1 MLNHGTLQNPDLHYV
16 PLPEDARRAALDAV
30 SKQGFTPLEHFKFS
44 SFGENQSI
52 KTNVLAFAHP
62 IHRTPEYTGITVLNA
77 ANGHEDNALVQLL
90 ARSAAPF
97 HIIHRDE
104 EFSLWRCPVLDKV
117 PTPRPIEAH
126 ISYDQLENVLIEY
139 EVDLQPQRIIDVK
152 QGRDTFTIFRDI
164 QPLQLSLW
172 AAEVTGSLLVK
183 HFAATVARLRELL
196 NRPTYLNEEER
207 DQLVTT
213 LSIQLL
219 GAIILADTG
228 VLGDEIRLN
237 RPSLNTLMQ
246 AASKKFKR
254 YFRYEMFLENIFE
267 ADQAYQLLQQICYA
281 GFVPDM
287 LRELYR
293 TAYTKKERKESG
305 SYDTPLYLTRRIWKN
320 IPVEYLS
327 PESRVV
333 ADMTCGWGSFLV
345 AGYERLSSLKDME
358 SIILREQLYG
368 NDSADFTAQLA
379 GLGLLLSTSEDSWNI
394 HSSDA
399 LQWSWLREHQPSL
412 IVGNP
417 PFEGDRKKSSS
428 YVSSLEEKGR
438 YEKANAYLEHAIQRL
453 APGGYLAMLMPSSF
467 TVSEASPD
475 YRKQLLEYCDVLELW
490 DIPSGV
496 FDAEVQTVVV
506 FARKKSDPTERSHH
520 PVRVRTI
527 QRYTLENTE
536 DLQTFT
542 TSGLVTDQSAWNEQA
557 RKSKGSTNTHI
568 MDYKIILPDYSWQAI
583 LASCNGKT
591 LCDVAEVFRG
601 ATVGQKPEKKR
612 WRNYPY
618 PKTVQWL
625 SGIRNVM
632 PANRPWWINYNQSST
647 IMYPSELKEPLK
659 SKNPERDKERFLAG
673 VKVLVPY
680 DVNPSWGKRARVAI
694 ERKGYYVS
702 DHFYVIVPTSLAQ
715 EKHITH
721 EVVAAVLNWDVSN
734 AWIVEHL
741 KNPAIPKRIMDTVP
755 FPEDLSEEDCRS
767 LTQAVLQLESAADSN
782 LAETMEA
789 MQTIDTVLK
798 KAYHLDDATFARL
811 RQVKEWNSKPQIT
824 LDPPPVNDEANCF
837 ISGVVDSINAAQG
850 TITLWLK
857 GFNELQIVQI
867 APSMPGWMLRPGIAF
882 RTEIPRQYTKQG
894 IIDTDTTAWG
904 TFRPQPYT
912 YMSEEEL
919 LGQFTSLLR

>member
-1 MLNHGTLQNPDLHYV
+1 MLNLGTLQYPDLPYV
-16 PLPEDARRAALDAV
+16 PLPENARSAALDSI
-30 SKQGFTPLEHFKFS
+30 SKQGFTPLEHFNFVS
-44 SFGENQSI
+44 LGENQSI

-62 IHRTPEYTGITVLNA
+62 IHRTPEYTGITVYNA
-77 ANGHEDNALVQLL
+77 VNGYADNTLVQLL

-104 EFSLWRCPVLDKV
+104 EFSLWRCPLVDNV
-117 PTPRPIEAH
+117 PTPRQIEAH
-126 ISYDQLENVLIEY
+126 ISYDQLSNILIEY
-139 EVDLQPQRIIDVK
+139 EDDLQPQRIIDVK

-172 AAEVTGSLLVK
+172 AAEVTSDLLVS
-183 HFAATVARLRELL
+183 HFATTVAQLRKSL
-196 NRPTYLNEEER
+196 NRRIYLNEEER
-207 DQLVTT
+207 DKLVTT

-237 RPSLNTLMQ
+237 RPSLDTLMMTACQ
-246 AASKKFKR
+246 KFKR
-254 YFRYEMFLENIFE
+254 YFRFDMFLENLAE

-281 GFVPDM
+281 SFVPDM

-293 TAYTKKERKESG
+293 TAYSKAERKESG

-327 PESRVV
+327 PERRSV

-358 SIILREQLYG
+358 NIILRNQLYG

-399 LQWSWLREHQPSL
+399 LQWPWLREHQPSL

-428 YVSSLEEKGR
+428 NTSSQEEKVR
-438 YEKANAYLEHAIQRL
+438 YEKANTYLEYAIQRL

-467 TVSEASPD
+467 TVAEASPD
-475 YRKQLLEYCDVLELW
+475 YRKQLLEYCDVFELW
-490 DIPSGV
+490 DIPTGV

-506 FARKKSDPTERSHH
+506 FAQKKSDPSEHTHY
-520 PVRVRTI
+520 PVRIRTI
-527 QRYTLENTE
+527 QRHTLKNTDDMQTYTA
-536 DLQTFT
+536 
-542 TSGLVTDQSAWNEQA
+542 SGLVIDQSAWNEQA
-557 RKSKGSTNTHI
+557 RKSKGSVNTHL
-568 MDYKIILPDYSWQAI
+568 MDYEIILPDYAWQTI
-583 LASCNGKT
+583 RTSCNEKI
-591 LCDVAEVFRG
+591 LRDIAEVFRG
-601 ATVGQKPEKKR
+601 ATVGKKLEKKR

-618 PKTVQWL
+618 PKRVPWL

-632 PANRPWWINYNQSST
+632 PANRPWLIDYDQSSS
-647 IMYPSELKEPLK
+647 IIYPNELKEPLK
-659 SKNPERDKERFLAG
+659 NKNPEKDKERFLAG
-673 VKVLVPY
+673 MKVLIPY
-680 DVNPSWGKRARVAI
+680 DVNPSWGKRTRVAI

-715 EKHITH
+715 ERHITH

-741 KNPAIPKRIMDTVP
+741 KNPGIPKRVIDRIP
-755 FPEDLSEEDCRS
+755 FPEDLSEEDCKN
-767 LTQAVLQLESAADSN
+767 LTQAVLQLEFAAYAN
-782 LAETMEA
+782 LAEPPEA
-789 MQTIDTVLK
+789 TQTIDAVLK
-798 KAYHLDDATFARL
+798 KAY
-811 RQVKEWNSKPQIT
+811 
-824 LDPPPVNDEANCF
+824 
-837 ISGVVDSINAAQG
+837 
-850 TITLWLK
+850 
-857 GFNELQIVQI
+857 
-867 APSMPGWMLRPGIAF
+867 
-882 RTEIPRQYTKQG
+882 
-894 IIDTDTTAWG
+894 
-904 TFRPQPYT
+904 
-912 YMSEEEL
+912 
-919 LGQFTSLLR
+919 